1 MAILRARVWN
11 QGVYQQVIAFMKS
24 VRGKLLIDNEPMSK
38 KAALR
43 YIISRLQTNNAVH
56 IAVVN

>member
-11 QGVYQQVIAFMKS
+11 DGVYKQVIAFLKS
-24 VRGKLLIDNEPMSK
+24 VKGKLLIDNEPMSR

-43 YIISRLQTNNAVH
+43 YIISRLQTSNAVH
-56 IAVVN
+56 IAVM